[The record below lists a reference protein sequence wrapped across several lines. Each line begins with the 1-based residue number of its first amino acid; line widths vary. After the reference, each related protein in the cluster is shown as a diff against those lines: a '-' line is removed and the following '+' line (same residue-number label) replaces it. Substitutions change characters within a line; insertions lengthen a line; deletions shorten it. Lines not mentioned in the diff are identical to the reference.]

1 MTLKKRNFPRHSFTQ
16 FAVSYCVLILMIM
29 LLFFAYMFVNVNK
42 QIREEAVNDQI
53 DRLSHIAYRN
63 EEYMATMQKTAD
75 QIDLSPFI
83 DPFVYSEHPDR
94 AYDLMQQL
102 SAYSVT
108 NTFCE
113 KMFLNVSLD
122 DHVYSSLNTMPLDT
136 LCSLMHF
143 ESVTASELS
152 ALLHHPEQLT
162 ILPEQAVE
170 SVLLDGMKTPVITIV
185 FPFGSPGGTK
195 GALMFMIR
203 KEVYQELF
211 ASRVVTNNNTYILR
225 NGEIM
230 VSSENYGIP
239 DNTMME
245 AYQNGNSVFRWNNE
259 DWILTAFRGND
270 ADTEYLSVLQ
280 ASGLSEA
287 FRNSFKNVI
296 LLFLLFALVGFLA
309 AYFLARHNWKPVR
322 ELSGM
327 FRGQKTDTDDWQ
339 LIRTGI
345 SELSASNTM
354 LSDRLANSMPMI
366 RHDFSIRFLK
376 KHYQS
381 REEIIRA
388 AQRSGEDIDRTYF
401 AVVLSSAQETNNQPL
416 DLSREPFAGM
426 PEVTAWG
433 IELIAMNVNLYLLFS
448 DRMEAIERMTEVI
461 CDENRARNAQAVTA
475 VSSIRTDFTE
485 AAEAYLEA
493 ATAYENR
500 FVMDDERP
508 LRYTDISM
516 NMTNYLPQADRIT
529 QGIGQ
534 ALMLNDSGL
543 LDNRIDELTGFLRG
557 TNMSPFFFRLFYN
570 HVIGTLIR
578 EVPDLSALEKDG
590 RPFYDT
596 LSLTGCSSLDELSE
610 LLRSLC
616 AYVLNGKKGMEPDE
630 RSDNGMRAVAEY
642 IRTHLADKELSI
654 SAISETFNMPMAR
667 LSMEFKEEMK
677 MTPLEFLTMLRVEK
691 SCEMLDNTNLP
702 VKEIA
707 EQVGYYDASSF
718 IRRFRQKTGQ
728 TPMQYRHRK
737 EGCQE

>member
-1 MTLKKRNFPRHSFTQ
+1 MTLKKRSFSRHSFTR
-16 FAVSYCVLILMIM
+16 FAVSYCVLILLVMV
-29 LLFFAYMFVNVNK
+29 LFFAYMFISVNN
-42 QIREEAVNDQI
+42 QIRTEAVNDQI

-113 KMFLNVSLD
+113 KMFLCVSLD

-143 ESVTASELS
+143 ESVTSSELS
-152 ALLHHPEQLT
+152 GLLHHPGQLT
-162 ILPEQAVE
+162 ILPEQTVE
-170 SVLLDGMKTPVITIV
+170 SVLLDGMKTPIITIV
-185 FPFGSPGGTK
+185 YPFGSPGGTK
-195 GALMFMIR
+195 GSLTFMIR

-211 ASRVVTNNNTYILR
+211 NSRVATNNSTYILQ
-225 NGEIM
+225 NGKTI
-230 VSSENYGIP
+230 VSSDNYGIP
-239 DNTMME
+239 DDVVTE
-245 AYQNGNSVFRWNNE
+245 AYQTGNSIFRWNNE
-259 DWILTAFRGND
+259 EWLLTVFCRND
-270 ADTEYLSVLQ
+270 MEYLSVLR
-280 ASGLSEA
+280 SGGLSET
-287 FRNSFKNVI
+287 FRESFRNVI
-296 LLFLLFALVGFLA
+296 LLFLLCALVGFPA
-309 AYFLARHNWKPVR
+309 AYFLAWHNWKPVR
-322 ELSGM
+322 EISGM
-327 FRGQKTDTDDWQ
+327 FGDQKTDGDDWQ
-339 LIRTGI
+339 LIKTGI
-345 SELSASNTM
+345 NELSASNTV

-366 RHDFSIRFLK
+366 RHDFSIHFLK
-376 KHYQS
+376 NHYQS

-388 AQRSGEDIDRTYF
+388 AQRCGENIDHAYY

-416 DLSREPFAGM
+416 DLHREPFAEM
-426 PEVTAWG
+426 TEVTAWG

-448 DRMEAIERMTEVI
+448 DRTDIIDQMTEMI
-461 CDENRARNAQAVTA
+461 CNENRLRNAQAVTA

-500 FVMDDERP
+500 FVMDDEHP

-516 NMTNYLPQADRIT
+516 NMADCLPRAERIT

-534 ALMLNDSGL
+534 ALMLNDPGL

-570 HVIGTLIR
+570 HVIGTLIS
-578 EVPDLSALEKDG
+578 EVPDLASAEKDG

-616 AYVLNGKKGMEPDE
+616 AYVLNKKRGTEQNE

-642 IRTHLADKELSI
+642 IRDHFTDKELSI

-667 LSMEFKEEMK
+667 LSMEFKEDMK
-677 MTPLEFLTMLRVEK
+677 MTPLEYLTMLRVEK
-691 SCEMLDNTNLP
+691 SCEMLDNTSLP